1 MGAGVHNV
9 PPGAP
14 DHAQRCFDAHR
25 PRPATIVRES
35 TTRGYQEDLMRISET
50 KHTGGCTCRCNAC
63 KNGAHCKN
71 IGSGCRVKL

>member
-1 MGAGVHNV
+1 M
-9 PPGAP
+9 
-14 DHAQRCFDAHR
+14 
-25 PRPATIVRES
+25 
-35 TTRGYQEDLMRISET
+35 LRIAET